1 MGDPSDATEGTKG
14 LPVAPP
20 TPLAAGWYADPQSL
34 DAAGLRYWD
43 GSDWTDKT
51 AATSAQDA
59 PRKPRGV
66 RRSLVLWIASIAVVI
81 AVAAS
86 GLGVWKVTVAKGLQ
100 DKTTV
105 IDKQTATLQEETDEL
120 NAS

>member
-43 GSDWTDKT
+43 GS
-51 AATSAQDA
+51 DA